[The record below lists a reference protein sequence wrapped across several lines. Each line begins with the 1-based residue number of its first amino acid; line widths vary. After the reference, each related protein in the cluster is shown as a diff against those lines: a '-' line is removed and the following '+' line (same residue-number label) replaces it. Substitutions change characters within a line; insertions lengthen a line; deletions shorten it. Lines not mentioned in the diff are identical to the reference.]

1 MWSSRRYVVQGYN
14 YVIIPG
20 VYDPRVFSIRVLV
33 VVELVLDLL
42 DNARL
47 LLLIFAL
54 WAGVLVICCLDLGS
68 ILGGVDAL
76 LFQKT

>member
-1 MWSSRRYVVQGYN
+1 
-14 YVIIPG
+14 
-20 VYDPRVFSIRVLV
+20 

-54 WAGVLVICCLDLGS
+54 RAGVLVICCLGLGS